1 MASAW
6 LAPDSGCDQGGLS
19 MSVPRGA
26 GWHPFSHARASR
38 PPNDGPVHAAGWRV
52 LVTSPGGGS
61 KRVTLTDSDATTA
74 LATVAVGV
82 EVEILAWHPSAK
94 GTRYR
99 VRSTDGGVEGWV
111 GAASLK
117 SRPGPPSSAG
127 TGAAAPSA
135 HVKIPVRGPK
145 DAAPQIRTPPLA
157 SRVATKVVRRAPRSA
172 KK

>member
-1 MASAW
+1 
-6 LAPDSGCDQGGLS
+6 

-74 LATVAVGV
+74 LATVAAGV
-82 EVEILAWHPSAK
+82 EVEILAWQPSAK

-99 VRSTDGGVEGWV
+99 VRSTDGGMEGWV

-117 SRPGPPSSAG
+117 PRLRPPSSAG
-127 TGAAAPSA
+127 LGAAAPSA
-135 HVKIPVRGPK
+135 RTRMPVRGPK
-145 DAAPQIRTPPLA
+145 DAPPRTRTSPA
-157 SRVATKVVRRAPRSA
+157 SAQRAATNVVKRAPKRA
-172 KK
+172 KSGSR

>member
-1 MASAW
+1 
-6 LAPDSGCDQGGLS
+6 
-19 MSVPRGA
+19 MSVPRGP

-38 PPNDGPVHAAGWRV
+38 SPNDGPVHAAGWRV
-52 LVTSPGGGS
+52 LVTCPAGGS

-82 EVEILAWHPSAK
+82 EVEILAWQPGAK

-117 SRPGPPSSAG
+117 PRLRPPSSAG
-127 TGAAAPSA
+127 AGTAAPSA
-135 HVKIPVRGPK
+135 RVRIPVRGPK
-145 DAAPQIRTPPLA
+145 DAPPRARTSPPSA
-157 SRVATKVVRRAPRSA
+157 QRVAPNVVKRAPRSA
-172 KK
+172 KSGSR